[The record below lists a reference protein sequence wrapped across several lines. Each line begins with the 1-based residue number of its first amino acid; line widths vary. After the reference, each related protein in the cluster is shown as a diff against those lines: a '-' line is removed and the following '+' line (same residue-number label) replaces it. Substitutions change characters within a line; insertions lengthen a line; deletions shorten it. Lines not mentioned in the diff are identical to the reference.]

1 MGRKFA
7 YRLLLKKLNLVH
19 KDYITVLLRIMYLGR
34 GRKPS
39 LGPLIW
45 LGNFGVLDK
54 WSFLGSGGT
63 WRFDCNYTSLLSGF
77 LSHRH
82 GTVKPP
88 LMVTSTMATSL
99 SSVSKVAIEERFNC
113 IFSWILLTTIRSKF
127 FFLFIGR
134 EPITWPAN
142 NRLQIMVCSCAMPS
156 NCVWLKCLAA
166 SNILLMRKGNR
177 AFLLLAIALAWK
189 WQIAS
194 LPEDIH

>member
-113 IFSWILLTTIRSKF
+113 ITETC
-127 FFLFIGR
+127 
-134 EPITWPAN
+134 
-142 NRLQIMVCSCAMPS
+142 QSCLW
-156 NCVWLKCLAA
+156 V
-166 SNILLMRKGNR
+166 SNIKSIMAQQWSVSNQFCIQTATVKLLETGLKKEVSTWLPKGN
-177 AFLLLAIALAWK
+177 AFNI
-189 WQIAS
+189 
-194 LPEDIH
+194 